1 MLPKIPVDQ
10 LVGVAGILHGYR
22 YELLE
27 DVKNR
32 NQTQPLLPLCK
43 ACASSCKVH
52 GASGLIVFV
61 CHAFQR
67 PKKNA

>member
-1 MLPKIPVDQ
+1 MLPKIPIDQ
-10 LVGVAGILHGYR
+10 LTGVAAILQGYR
-22 YELLE
+22 HELLE

-52 GASGLIVFV
+52 GARGLIVFV
-61 CHAFQR
+61 CHAFLR
-67 PKKNA
+67 PKRNA